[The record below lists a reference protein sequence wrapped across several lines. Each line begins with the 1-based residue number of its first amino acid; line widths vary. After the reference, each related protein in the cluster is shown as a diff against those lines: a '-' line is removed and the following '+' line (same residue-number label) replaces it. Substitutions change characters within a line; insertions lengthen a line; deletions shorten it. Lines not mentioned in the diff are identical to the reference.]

1 MHRLHRG
8 MIVTALALIA
18 ATAGLGVESAEA
30 QELTLADRGPR
41 FLFAATANSPAQPL
55 DTRRSPVLRQQ
66 LSLDLDG
73 VTLGAALAEVT
84 RQSRLAFVYS
94 RDILSPDARVN
105 LRAEQ
110 ITLAAALTEIL
121 LDAGVDVLLSSSG
134 QAALVRREEQG
145 VAQPGDV
152 AGRVTDAKTGQAL
165 PGADVFLEGTNRRT
179 MTGDDGRYHL
189 ADVTAGSYTLTVRRL
204 GYAKQSQQ
212 VTVTEGEELAVDVAL
227 EPVPTQLNEIVTTA
241 TGEQRLLE
249 LGHVVGRINAD
260 SLVRE
265 APITNLSE
273 LLTARVP
280 GLHVAQVHGAVGG
293 RVKVQ
298 VRGANSLLLNNQP
311 IVIVDGVRYTNDE
324 RPRPFGFGPGDTEPS
339 SPLND
344 INVNDIESVE
354 VVKGPSAATLYGIDA
369 ANGVIVVTTK
379 RGQPGPAR
387 WNTYA
392 KGTTTSVQRG
402 FPDLYWGWGTVF
414 GVPNNTTASCSLS
427 GLADGSCTQQDSV
440 TLIRNPLNHPH
451 HSILSSQPTWEY
463 GASVAG
469 GREDLRY
476 HFSGDYQDAT
486 GPLQMPPALVER
498 LQTQRGLPELPEEW
512 LKPNALT
519 KLNLRSNLTAELGE
533 RADLRLNVGYIRTDT
548 RTLPRFNSPYV
559 QAFYAPNPESPYG
572 FFDSQSPAEAYAQ
585 TASEVTDRFLG
596 SASGQW
602 RPAPWL
608 ETRGTLGLDLSNS
621 HRYGLARPVDQPN
634 DFVSNNGAVED
645 SRSRQVA
652 TTAELSVAATARR
665 GRLSART
672 AVGGQYVR
680 RLATGSGVIGLGLP
694 AGGSE
699 PQSALSIVT
708 SQTHL
713 ETVVLGGY
721 VEEMLGLNDRLFLT
735 GAVRL
740 DGASSFGRDFDE
752 AFYPK
757 VGASWLV
764 SQEPFLPRLP
774 GLDELRL
781 RYAYG
786 ASGKQPD
793 PVWARPGLVPDQA
806 WLDGGPVNEV
816 LLTGLGNPELGPE
829 QVREHEFGFDVGALG
844 NRVSLEATWFRRRT
858 TGLIVSEPGP
868 VGAGLLFRNLGL
880 VTQRGFEAQ
889 VHARVLKT
897 RLVSWDLALQHSDYT
912 TRVEDIGNG
921 ESRRT
926 DFGGYVEGYPL
937 GGRFL
942 RPVVGYEDVNGDGI
956 VAFSEIQTGD
966 SAVYMG
972 QSIPPRSQTLTTVL
986 GFFQRRLRL
995 SALLERK
1002 TGFTQI
1008 NAIQCFGTCRAAV
1021 DRNTPPEEQVKA
1033 VRSNDVVPEKG
1044 DFTRLREVT
1053 AALDLPVALT
1063 RALRLRS
1070 ATLSVSG
1077 RNLALWTNFNGP
1089 DPEAGDPNLNSTLWS
1104 AAGGSAVGIP
1114 QSRTF
1119 SVRLDVGF

>member
-1 MHRLHRG
+1 MRRSTSASALVG
-8 MIVTALALIA
+8 LALVVLAGVPAALAQEGI
-18 ATAGLGVESAEA
+18 AEA
-30 QELTLADRGPR
+30 DGRGPQ
-41 FLFAATANSPAQPL
+41 FLLAAALPSQRPMPVDAA
-55 DTRRSPVLRQQ
+55 SVPVLRRRV
-66 LSLDLDG
+66 SVDLDG
-73 VTLGAALAEVT
+73 VDRAEALAAI
-84 RQSRLAFVYS
+84 SRASGLRLIYANGVVP
-94 RDILSPDARVN
+94 REGRVR
-105 LRAEQ
+105 LKAEE
-110 ITLAAALTEIL
+110 ITVAAALTEVL
-121 LDAGVDVLLSSSG
+121 LDAGVDVLLAPGGNAVLVKRTAARAPAVGTITG
-134 QAALVRREEQG
+134 Q
-145 VAQPGDV
+145 
-152 AGRVTDAKTGQAL
+152 VTDAKNGQAL
-165 PGADVFLEGTNRRT
+165 PSADVFLEGTNRRAV
-179 MTGDDGRYHL
+179 TGDDGGFHL

-212 VTVTEGEELAVDVAL
+212 VTVTEGEDLEVNVAL

-265 APITNLSE
+265 APVTNLSE

-280 GLHVAQVHGAVGG
+280 GLQVAQVHGAVGG

-298 VRGANSLLLNNQP
+298 VRGANSVLLNNQP

-324 RPRPFGFGPGDTEPS
+324 RPRLFGSGPGDTEPS

-344 INVNDIESVE
+344 ININDIESVE
-354 VVKGPSAATLYGIDA
+354 VVKGPSAATLYGTDA

-387 WNTYA
+387 WNSYA
-392 KGTTTSVQRG
+392 KGTTTSVQRR

-414 GVPNNTTASCSLS
+414 GVPNNTTASCTLS
-427 GLADGSCTQQDSV
+427 GLADGSCTQQDSI
-440 TLIRNPLNHPH
+440 TLIRNPLNNPRY
-451 HSILSSQPTWEY
+451 SILGSQPTWEY

-486 GPLQMPPALVER
+486 GPIQMPPALVER

-519 KLNLRSNLTAELGE
+519 KLNLRSNLTADLAE
-533 RADLRLNVGYIRTDT
+533 RANLHLNVGYIRTDT
-548 RTLPRFNSPYV
+548 RTLPRLDPYA

-572 FFDSQSPAEAYAQ
+572 SFDPQSPAEAYAQ
-585 TASEVTDRFLG
+585 SESEKTDRFLG

-608 ETRGTLGLDLSNS
+608 DLRGTVGLDLTNS
-621 HRYGLARPVDQPN
+621 HRYGLVRPGDRPN
-634 DFVSNNGAVED
+634 NDPDGAVED

-652 TTAELSVAATARR
+652 TTAELSAAATARR

-680 RLATGSGVIGLGLP
+680 TLATGSGVLGLGLP
-694 AGGSE
+694 PGGSE
-699 PQSALSIVT
+699 PQSALSIFT
-708 SQTHL
+708 TQTHL

-735 GAVRL
+735 GAVRM
-740 DGASSFGRDFDE
+740 DGASTFGRDFDE

-764 SQEPFLPRLP
+764 SEEPFLPRLP
-774 GLDELRL
+774 GLNELRL

-786 ASGKQPD
+786 ASGKQPN
-793 PVWARPGLVPDQA
+793 PTWARPALAPRQG
-806 WLDGGPVNEV
+806 WLNGGVVNEV
-816 LLTGLGNPELGPE
+816 FLDGLGNPELGPE
-829 QVREHEFGFDVGALG
+829 RVREHEFGFDVGALG

-858 TGLIVSEPGP
+858 TGTIVQEPGP
-868 VGAGLLFRNLGL
+868 IGAGFLWRNLGL

-889 VHARVLKT
+889 VHARVLDG
-897 RLVSWDLALQHSDYT
+897 RAVSWDLALQHSNYT
-912 TRVEDIGNG
+912 TRVDDIGNG
-921 ESRRT
+921 SPRQA

-937 GGRFL
+937 GGRFE
-942 RPVVGYEDVNGDGI
+942 RPVVGFADVNGDGI
-956 VAFSEIQTGD
+956 IALSEIQTGD
-966 SAVYMG
+966 SAVYLG
-972 QSIPPRSQTLTTVL
+972 QSIPPRSQTLSTVL

-1008 NAIQCFGTCRAAV
+1008 NGVQCLGTCRAYV
-1021 DRNTPPEEQVKA
+1021 DRTSPPEDQVKA
-1033 VRSNDVVPEKG
+1033 VQSWLAGVTVPEKG

-1053 AALDLPVALT
+1053 VALDLPVALT
-1063 RALRLRS
+1063 RPMRLRA
-1070 ATLSVSG
+1070 ATLSVSA
-1077 RNLALWTNFNGP
+1077 RNLALWTDFSGP
-1089 DPEAGDPNLNSTLWS
+1089 DPEAADPNLLSNLWN

-1114 QSRTF
+1114 QGRTF
-1119 SVRLDVGF
+1119 SVRLDVGL